1 MKKSQLKQIISEEFL
16 KMQKLAGIQIN
27 EISMGQIQAE
37 MFDRMEGL
45 INERDLVILDTK
57 LRLVTKEWMNEGFEK
72 EDVKDYISYLIDNI

>member
-1 MKKSQLKQIISEEFL
+1 MKKQIISEEFL

-57 LRLVTKEWMNEGFEK
+57 LRLVTTEWMNEGFEK

>member
-1 MKKSQLKQIISEEFL
+1 MNKEFL

-57 LRLVTKEWMNEGFEK
+57 LRLVTSEWMNEGFEK

>member
-1 MKKSQLKQIISEEFL
+1 MKKQIISEEFL

>member
-1 MKKSQLKQIISEEFL
+1 MKKQIISEEFL
-16 KMQKLAGIQIN
+16 KMQKLAGIQVN

-57 LRLVTKEWMNEGFEK
+57 LRLVTSEWMNEGFEK

>member
-1 MKKSQLKQIISEEFL
+1 MKKQIISEEFL
-16 KMQKLAGIQIN
+16 KMQKLAGIQVN

-57 LRLVTKEWMNEGFEK
+57 LRLVTTEWMNEGFEK

>member
-57 LRLVTKEWMNEGFEK
+57 LRLVTTEWMNEGFEK